1 MVRRTVSLTLFF
13 SFIFILVSAI
23 VLYDVPE
30 GRLANWIGWTAL
42 GLSKEEW
49 TAFHIT
55 GGILFLI
62 AGIWHT
68 VLNIRPIIAYMK
80 GRGKG
85 GLLPL
90 CIAMLLFGTVYAG
103 TLNGWQP
110 MQAIMD
116 ENASLKSEY
125 ALVYGDPPY
134 GKAELSSLQALCGA
148 MRMDVDA
155 VLKGLRERDLKGDL
169 KNTST
174 LAEIASANDMPPV
187 ELYRIILKD
196 AGLTEAQARAML
208 SSGSG
213 KGQGR
218 GRSKLGA
225 SE

>member
-1 MVRRTVSLTLFF
+1 
-13 SFIFILVSAI
+13 
-23 VLYDVPE
+23 
-30 GRLANWIGWTAL
+30 
-42 GLSKEEW
+42 
-49 TAFHIT
+49 
-55 GGILFLI
+55 
-62 AGIWHT
+62 
-68 VLNIRPIIAYMK
+68 
-80 GRGKG
+80 
-85 GLLPL
+85 
-90 CIAMLLFGTVYAG
+90 
-103 TLNGWQP
+103 
-110 MQAIMD
+110 MD

-155 VLKGLRERDLKGDL
+155 VLKGLRERDLKGEL

-174 LAEIASANDMPPV
+174 LAERASANDMPPV